1 MNYFTETSE
10 KAIQGISTEAMDV
23 LCEYT
28 YPGNVRELMHVMERA
43 VALSDADTI
52 QLEDLPENLIAQTE
66 DTIDSAQV
74 ALPFQDAKDV
84 VIEKFEQTFIDRLL
98 KEHNGNVS
106 RAARQNGTERR
117 TLQRLITKYAI
128 DVSTYR

>member
-1 MNYFTETSE
+1 M
-10 KAIQGISTEAMDV
+10 

-28 YPGNVRELMHVMERA
+28 WPGNVRELMHVMERA
-43 VALSDADTI
+43 VALSDADAI

-66 DTIDSAQV
+66 DNIGSAQID
-74 ALPFQDAKDV
+74 LPFQEAKDA

-98 KEHNGNVS
+98 KAHNGNVS

-117 TLQRLITKYAI
+117 TLQRLISKYAI